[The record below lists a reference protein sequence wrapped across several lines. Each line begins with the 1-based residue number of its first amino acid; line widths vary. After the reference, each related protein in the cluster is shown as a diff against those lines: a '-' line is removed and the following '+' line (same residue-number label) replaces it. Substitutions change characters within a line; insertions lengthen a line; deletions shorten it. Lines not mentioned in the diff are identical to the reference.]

1 MISMVQILKTAVKEN
16 ASDVHITPGTS
27 PALRVQGQIIRL
39 NVDPINAQQSKELCY
54 TLLTDEQK
62 AQFEEDKDIDFSF
75 SIDDSARF
83 RGHIYYQKRAV
94 SGCFRQIP
102 MLIPSI
108 SDLSLPPIL
117 FELSKKPFGL
127 ILVTG
132 PTGSGKTTTLAA
144 MLNEINKTRK
154 AHILT
159 IEDPI
164 EFIYSHQKSLVN
176 QREIGFD
183 SPTFHQSLRAALRL
197 DPDICL
203 LGELRDRET
212 VETALH
218 IAETGHLTFGTLH
231 TNNAYQT
238 IERITGMFGGE
249 ERQQTQNQLSQVLQG
264 VISQKLLPTASG
276 KGRVPAVEVLLFP
289 PAIRNLVKEG
299 KQNQI
304 YSIMQTQKSIG
315 MLTLNQSLASLL
327 EKQLIKEETALSVSY
342 EVNELNNMIEKIKRN
357 KRWRQA
363 G

>member
-1 MISMVQILKTAVKEN
+1 MISMVQILKTAVREQ
-16 ASDVHITPGTS
+16 ASDVHITPGAP
-27 PALRVQGQIIRL
+27 PALRVQGQIVRL
-39 NVDPINAQQSKELCY
+39 NVDPLSAQHSKELCY
-54 TLLTDEQK
+54 TLFTDEQK
-62 AQFEEDKDIDFSF
+62 AKFEEEQDIDFSF

-83 RGHIYYQKRAV
+83 RGHVYYQKRSVA
-94 SGCFRQIP
+94 GCFRQIP
-102 MLIPSI
+102 MSIPSI
-108 SDLSLPPIL
+108 GDLGLPPIL

-132 PTGSGKTTTLAA
+132 PTGSGKTTTLAS

-154 AHILT
+154 SHILT

-183 SPTFHQSLRAALRL
+183 APTFQQSLRAALRL

-203 LGELRDRET
+203 LGEMRDRET

-238 IERITGMFGGE
+238 IERITGMFSGE
-249 ERQQTQNQLSQVLQG
+249 ERQNTQNQLSQVLQG
-264 VISQKLLPTASG
+264 VVCQKLLPTMDG
-276 KGRVPAVEVLLFP
+276 KSRVPAVEVLLFP

-315 MLTLNQSLASLL
+315 MLTLNQSLAGLL
-327 EKQLIKEETALSVSY
+327 EKRLVSEETALSVSY
-342 EVNELNNMIEKIKRN
+342 EVSELNHMIEKIN
-357 KRWRQA
+357 KKHRRA
-363 G
+363 S